1 MPPRKKSAL
10 SRHSARAIATKRIRN
25 NQSNDQRAKVNELNR
40 IRTSASRMMLSQ
52 EERETSNLNDRLRM
66 QSNRAVANRSGDA
79 RLQHDMYKQA
89 FNYDP
94 SADYNQHPK
103 MNIVFPVKEDVGKK
117 CRSCHPAVDSD
128 GSRQRGPRLLHNCRG
143 LRGDGQYLLTVLAID
158 AVEQPLSTHTH
169 CNDNA
174 PQFSQPSYSA
184 DISELAIVG
193 ATVIQV
199 SRRDSSY
206 SRYTEKIL
214 MIIGN

>member
-52 EERETSNLNDRLRM
+52 EEREASNLNDRLRM

-103 MNIVFPVKEDVGKK
+103 MNIGHMNVTCPHCHARKFPNEALGMCCSNGK
-117 CRSCHPAVDSD
+117 V
-128 GSRQRGPRLLHNCRG
+128 
-143 LRGDGQYLLTVLAID
+143 YLLPVCL
-158 AVEQPLSTHTH
+158 
-169 CNDNA
+169 C
-174 PQFSQPSYSA
+174 
-184 DISELAIVG
+184 
-193 ATVIQV
+193 
-199 SRRDSSY
+199 
-206 SRYTEKIL
+206 
-214 MIIGN
+214 

>member
-94 SADYNQHPK
+94 SADYNQHPL
-103 MNIVFPVKEDVGKK
+103 NVAGIHLEPSCFSHAASARNVELFPK
-117 CRSCHPAVDSD
+117 
-128 GSRQRGPRLLHNCRG
+128 
-143 LRGDGQYLLTVLAID
+143 
-158 AVEQPLSTHTH
+158 
-169 CNDNA
+169 
-174 PQFSQPSYSA
+174 
-184 DISELAIVG
+184 
-193 ATVIQV
+193 
-199 SRRDSSY
+199 
-206 SRYTEKIL
+206 
-214 MIIGN
+214 